1 MKKTT
6 LIYFSIAL
14 ISLSSCTKDNTC
26 TCEKKVTAT
35 GAALPTTIFQ
45 DNQTAIQI
53 SNNRGALSKRTRAM
67 DMRTLSVRNKVEDMK
82 VVPVYMETAKMLADI
97 GTKALDPSRFES
109 LRDMLTGYGV
119 LEAMKQ
125 GNWGAVSSLMVLM
138 AKQKLKGG

>member
-1 MKKTT
+1 
-6 LIYFSIAL
+6 
-14 ISLSSCTKDNTC
+14 
-26 TCEKKVTAT
+26 
-35 GAALPTTIFQ
+35 
-45 DNQTAIQI
+45 
-53 SNNRGALSKRTRAM
+53 M
-67 DMRTLSVRNKVEDMK
+67 DMKTLSVRNKVEDMK
-82 VVPVYMETAKMLADI
+82 VVPVYLETAKMLADI